1 MNWLQVQFC
10 NEFNKLY
17 LGWGAKDLGSYI
29 IIGHVVSLHIL
40 VQAIPSHSERRFT
53 FEHYVRT
60 RADVERREKRAAQ
73 KAAIEGFKQLLEEAS
88 KVFN

>member
-1 MNWLQVQFC
+1 MQQG
-10 NEFNKLY
+10 Y
-17 LGWGAKDLGSYI
+17 G
-29 IIGHVVSLHIL
+29 VVCYTIL
-40 VQAIPSHSERRFT
+40 NYWTCSSTTCLFVQAIPSHTERRSI

-88 KVFN
+88 KVFLITTS